1 MDHQS
6 TILLCGFDA
15 AGTDSL
21 RSHLEQ
27 HYRVLVAETEEATK
41 TLLKEEPCDLI
52 VCHHNRAT
60 VDAVRLLQG
69 LRVSHPGVI
78 RILGGDLSQ
87 TELVAA
93 INDAAVYQFFTDP
106 WMPEEMELMV
116 RRALETRELAY
127 RHRHLNRELKIAEDV
142 LEKHKRFF
150 ETQVDETSRF
160 DKLVYCSPN
169 MAEVCNA
176 ARKASKT
183 ALPVLIQGETGTG
196 KELLARAIHYNSD
209 RKDQPL
215 MVQNCGGM
223 SDELLLS
230 ELFGHKRGAFTGA
243 VSDRLGLFPAA
254 DGGTVFLD
262 EISEVS
268 PAFQVALLRF
278 LQEGEVKPIG
288 SDKTI
293 TCDVRVIAACNTPLH
308 DLVKENEYRRD
319 LYYRLN
325 GFPITIPP
333 LRQRQDDIP
342 LLAEFLAYRYGE
354 SIGRRILGISPEVNE
369 KFKLHD
375 WPGNVRELDNEVK
388 RMVALAENGEYLGVA
403 NLAPHI
409 KELVPASA
417 GCASCD
423 ELEGDTLKEKIEF
436 IESRLVEDALQRHRW
451 NQSRAAA
458 DLGLSRVGLANK
470 IKRYGLN
477 GQSIVA
483 RTA

>member
-1 MDHQS
+1 MDHLP
-6 TILLCGFDA
+6 TVLICGFHEA
-15 AGTDSL
+15 EQVSL
-21 RSHLEQ
+21 ISCLEQ
-27 HYRVLVAETEEATK
+27 HYRVFCADFPEEIKAIIDTETVDLV
-41 TLLKEEPCDLI
+41 LCM
-52 VCHHNRAT
+52 HNRDNL
-60 VDAVRLLQG
+60 DAIPFLKS
-69 LRVSHPGVI
+69 LRISHPGVI

-87 TELVAA
+87 AEMVAA
-93 INDAAVYQFFTDP
+93 INEAAIYQFFTAP
-106 WMPEEMELMV
+106 WFPEEMELLV
-116 RRALETRELAY
+116 RRAIETRELAF

-142 LEKHKRFF
+142 LEKHNKFF
-150 ETQVDETSRF
+150 EHQVDETSRF

-183 ALPVLIQGETGTG
+183 SLPVLIQGETGTG

-209 RKDQPL
+209 RKEQPL
-215 MVQNCGGM
+215 MIQNCGGL

-278 LQEGEVKPIG
+278 LQEGEVKPVG

-293 TCDVRVIAACNTPLH
+293 TCNVRVIAACNRPLI
-308 DLVKENEYRRD
+308 DMVKNNEFRRD

-333 LRQRQDDIP
+333 LRERIDDIP
-342 LLAEFLAYRYGE
+342 LLAEFLAYRYGD
-354 SIGRRILGISPEVNE
+354 SISRRILGISPEVNE
-369 KFKLHD
+369 KFKAYH

-388 RMVALAENGEYLGVA
+388 RMVALADNGEYLSMA
-403 NLAPHI
+403 NLAPHLRDLVAP
-409 KELVPASA
+409 KSTCTTCAELK
-417 GCASCD
+417 
-423 ELEGDTLKEKIEF
+423 GDTLKEKVEYL
-436 IESRLVEDALQRHRW
+436 EAQLVQDALLKHRW

-458 DLGLSRVGLANK
+458 ELGISRVGLANK
-470 IKRYGLN
+470 IKRYALI
-477 GQSIVA
+477 SDTSA
-483 RTA
+483 A